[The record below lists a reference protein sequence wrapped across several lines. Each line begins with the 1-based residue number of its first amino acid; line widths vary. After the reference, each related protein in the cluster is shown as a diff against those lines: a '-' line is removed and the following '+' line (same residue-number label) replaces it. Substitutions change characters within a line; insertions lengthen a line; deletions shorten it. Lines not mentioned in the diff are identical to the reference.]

1 MSLLLAAAYAE
12 KKINLEDIE
21 KDNLRSENK
30 VKTESFRTEETKYA
44 AKPNI
49 YQQQY
54 QIPSQYNGLDT
65 QSESYISAQPLQN
78 IKYSVS
84 YLISSLTNVTF
95 LLFHPRDYYKLC
107 VTRSNTFDNLWKS

>member
-1 MSLLLAAAYAE
+1 MIDRDFNFHPRLQKIHLILGLLLAAAYAE

-21 KDNLRSENK
+21 RDNLRSENK
-30 VKTESFRTEETKYA
+30 AKTESIQTDETKYA
-44 AKPNI
+44 AKPNV

-78 IKYSVS
+78 IKYSVRRS
-84 YLISSLTNVTF
+84 ISSSIN
-95 LLFHPRDYYKLC
+95 
-107 VTRSNTFDNLWKS
+107 

>member
-1 MSLLLAAAYAE
+1 MIDRDFNFYLRLQKIHLILGLLLAAAYAE

-21 KDNLRSENK
+21 RDNLRSENK
-30 VKTESFRTEETKYA
+30 AKTENIRTDETKYA

-54 QIPSQYNGLDT
+54 QIPNQYNGLDA

-78 IKYSVS
+78 VKYSVRR
-84 YLISSLTNVTF
+84 LIS
-95 LLFHPRDYYKLC
+95 
-107 VTRSNTFDNLWKS
+107 